1 MAIENI
7 WHFFQ
12 KRRTEHKK
20 VFSFRDGNNVV
31 QLNSFV
37 LSAMLSFLMNFNS
50 SYLTTISCV
59 ITFIVQTSGRN
70 GRKRQRNIKKNCK
83 YFPKSTEW
91 ARKMKICETL
101 KWQLL
106 LCREQVA
113 VRVICL
119 SKQQFL
125 YEYDPLDV
133 IEFLQKSI
141 RGHEYAHACKGISGF
156 WFD

>member
-59 ITFIVQTSGRN
+59 ITFIVQTLGRN
-70 GRKRQRNIKKNCK
+70 GRKRQRNI
-83 YFPKSTEW
+83 
-91 ARKMKICETL
+91 
-101 KWQLL
+101 
-106 LCREQVA
+106 
-113 VRVICL
+113 
-119 SKQQFL
+119 
-125 YEYDPLDV
+125 
-133 IEFLQKSI
+133 
-141 RGHEYAHACKGISGF
+141 
-156 WFD
+156 